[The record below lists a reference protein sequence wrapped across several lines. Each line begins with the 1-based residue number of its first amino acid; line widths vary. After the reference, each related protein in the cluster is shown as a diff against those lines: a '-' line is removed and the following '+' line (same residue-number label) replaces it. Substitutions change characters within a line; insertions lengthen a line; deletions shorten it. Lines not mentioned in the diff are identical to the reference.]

1 MTDGCQPGGGRCG
14 CAANN
19 ALLAADF
26 LSPTFFLLCPIK
38 WMIFKPICSSETIS
52 HMFVFVDQT
61 IPLLGLY
68 SKVIITYMGNSQTT
82 TAAAQARRSPER
94 IHRSPRW
101 AGVSMAT
108 GSSPREL
115 RSPLA
120 KAKQAPPTQSPRLR
134 LYSVMK
140 VSCIPFL

>member
-1 MTDGCQPGGGRCG
+1 MGPSPGLTDGCYPGGGRCG

-38 WMIFKPICSSETIS
+38 WMIFKPTCGSETIS
-52 HMFVFVDQT
+52 QMFVFVDQT

-101 AGVSMAT
+101 AGF
-108 GSSPREL
+108 PWQ
-115 RSPLA
+115 
-120 KAKQAPPTQSPRLR
+120 QAPPPGSRALLWLKQSRSL
-134 LYSVMK
+134 LHKVQDSVST
-140 VSCIPFL
+140 VS